1 MMREMENSY
10 QNKQTPSLGSVTSA
24 ARVLFAVKSIA
35 QEKKTR
41 SFLVL

>member
-1 MMREMENSY
+1 MENSH
-10 QNKQTPSLGSVTSA
+10 QNKQTSLGSVTSA

-35 QEKKTR
+35 HEKETR